1 MCGTEDDIPR
11 LIKSTG
17 NQMLVHFHSDF
28 NQHWRDQGYELQILE
43 GINYH
48 QFILHLNHLS

>member
-17 NQMLVHFHSDF
+17 NQMLVRFHSDF

-48 QFILHLNHLS
+48 QCTLHLNH